1 MELEHTEIAI
11 LTKLNTKELSLNL
24 EGVTK
29 EQWEAYITTLKTHLH
44 ETIELAVG
52 REIDSLLSGEYN
64 LWTKLG
70 IMAISEGKLSMDSPE
85 DEEEAK
91 VEE

>member
-1 MELEHTEIAI
+1 MELEHTDIQI
-11 LTKLNTKELSLNL
+11 LTRLNTKELSLNL

-29 EQWEAYITTLKTHLH
+29 EQWEAYITTLKIHLH

-64 LWTKLG
+64 LWTDLG
-70 IMAISEGKLSMDSPE
+70 IMAIFAGKLFKKTTE

>member
-29 EQWEAYITTLKTHLH
+29 EQWEAYITTLKIHLH
-44 ETIELAVG
+44 ETIEKAVS
-52 REIDSLLSGEYN
+52 REIDSLLSGEFN

-70 IMAISEGKLSMDSPE
+70 IMAIFEGKLFMDSPE
-85 DEEEAK
+85 DEEEPK
-91 VEE
+91 DKE

>member
-1 MELEHTEIAI
+1 MELEHTDIQI
-11 LTKLNTKELSLNL
+11 LTRLNTKELSLNL

-29 EQWEAYITTLKTHLH
+29 EQWEAYKTTLKFHLH
-44 ETIELAVG
+44 EMIEKTVS
-52 REIDSLLSGEYN
+52 REIDSLLSGEYT
-64 LWTKLG
+64 LWTELG
-70 IMAISEGKLSMDSPE
+70 VMAIVDGKLIMDSPE